1 MKKRYKMKK
10 ILVAL
15 FLLLIVLVGWINGSI
30 KQAEFQLNSRIP
42 EQIQQKRSEYVENDE
57 IPEELYEAIVNAE
70 DHRYYYHFG
79 IDPLGIARAAIV
91 DIQAGS
97 IVEGGSTL
105 TQQLAKNLFLS
116 PERTME
122 RKIKDMVLAVELEA
136 LYSKQEI
143 LTMYLNLVYFGEGA
157 YGIGEAAEIYFQKS
171 VSELTREECAVLAAI
186 PRAPSICNPIAD
198 QAGIMRRQ
206 KMILSKMQK

>member
-10 ILVAL
+10 ILAAL
-15 FLLLIVLVGWINGSI
+15 FLLLIVLVGWVNGSI